1 MNLPGC
7 ISATVALLC
16 LLCLAAGLGARA
28 QMAPATLAP
37 NPHPAPRPSDPAA
50 LIETVPAPQEQ
61 TAPVPQWKSYSYP
74 ADGFSAVYP
83 FEPDM
88 QKKNVPT
95 DKGTFE
101 LRAYLAQDSSS
112 ALFVGVC
119 DYGSAI
125 SDRTADQVLDGAQD
139 GAIKN
144 VSAHL
149 ISGKKISLG
158 VNPGR
163 EFEAENDSM
172 HFSARIYLVGTTLY
186 QTLVA
191 SPLGQPYVGTTRFLD
206 SFQLI
211 ARTQN

>member
-1 MNLPGC
+1 MTHKLPRRLRRC
-7 ISATVALLC
+7 IAASAVLLC
-16 LLCLAAGLGARA
+16 LSCLAARLAA
-28 QMAPATLAP
+28 QTPAAPAAQTA
-37 NPHPAPRPSDPAA
+37 
-50 LIETVPAPQEQ
+50 
-61 TAPVPQWKSYSYP
+61 TAPVPEWKTYSYP
-74 ADGFSAVYP
+74 ADGFIAVFP
-83 FEPDM
+83 FEPSM

-101 LRAYLAQDSSS
+101 LRAYLAEDSSS

-119 DYGSAI
+119 DYGSAVA
-125 SDRTADQVLDGAQD
+125 DKTTDQVLNGAQQ
-139 GAIKN
+139 GAIEN

-149 ISGKKISLG
+149 VSGRKITLG
-158 VNPGR
+158 TYPGVG
-163 EFEAENDSM
+163 FEAENDTM

-191 SPLGQPYVGTTRFLD
+191 WPLGQPYTGTTRFLD

>member
-1 MNLPGC
+1 MTHKMSRRLQRC
-7 ISATVALLC
+7 IAASAALLC
-16 LLCLAAGLGARA
+16 FSCLAARLAA
-28 QMAPATLAP
+28 QTPA
-37 NPHPAPRPSDPAA
+37 SPAA
-50 LIETVPAPQEQ
+50 Q
-61 TAPVPQWKSYSYP
+61 TGSAPVPQWKTYSYP
-74 ADGFSAVYP
+74 ADGFTAVFP
-83 FEPDM
+83 FEPNL

-101 LRAYLAQDSSS
+101 LRAYLAEDSSS

-125 SDRTADQVLDGAQD
+125 ADKTPDQVLDGAQK
-139 GAIKN
+139 GAIEN

-149 ISGKKISLG
+149 VSSKKITLG
-158 VNPGR
+158 TSPGVG
-163 EFEAENDSM
+163 FEAENDTM
-172 HFSARIYLVGTTLY
+172 HFSARIYLVGATLY

-191 SPLGQPYVGTTRFLD
+191 APLGQPYAGTTRFLD